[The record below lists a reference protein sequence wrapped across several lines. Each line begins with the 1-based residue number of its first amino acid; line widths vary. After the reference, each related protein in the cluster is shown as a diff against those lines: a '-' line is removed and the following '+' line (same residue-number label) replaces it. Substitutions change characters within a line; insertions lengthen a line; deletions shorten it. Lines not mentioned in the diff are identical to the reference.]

1 MENQS
6 INQQSI
12 GLLLINYFHIMNMD
26 IIMNNLL
33 NLVEYVILQLSLS
46 Y

>member
-12 GLLLINYFHIMNMD
+12 GLLPINYFHIMNMD
-26 IIMNNLL
+26 ITMNNLL
-33 NLVEYVILQLSLS
+33 NLAEYVILQLSLS